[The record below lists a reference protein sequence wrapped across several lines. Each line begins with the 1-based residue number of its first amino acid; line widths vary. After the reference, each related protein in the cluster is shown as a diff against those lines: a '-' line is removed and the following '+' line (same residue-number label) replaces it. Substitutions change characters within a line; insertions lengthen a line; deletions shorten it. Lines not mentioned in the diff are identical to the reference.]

1 LGSSYRYFRWHKPDL
16 VVRSMAELGAFY
28 KQSHLR
34 PIITHRLPLE
44 QGVEA
49 LRLLTE
55 RRAMGKVVVDVAAEE
70 GQQQ

>member
-1 LGSSYRYFRWHKPDL
+1 
-16 VVRSMAELGAFY
+16 M
-28 KQSHLR
+28 
-34 PIITHRLPLE
+34 E